1 MTMTM
6 VDIINAKREGQTL
19 SRAEIAYFVEQY
31 AEGLIPDY
39 QAAALLMAICCRGA
53 DERETFDL
61 TEAMLK
67 SGKEL
72 DLQRIAGIKVDKHS
86 TGGVGDKLTLVA
98 APLAAAAGVKVAKM
112 SGRGLGHTGGT
123 LDKLES
129 IPGFHSVMEPEAFI
143 RQVDRMGLAIIGQ
156 THDLVPADQ
165 KLYALRDVTG
175 TVQSIPLI
183 AASIMSKKLAAGSN
197 KILLDVTVG
206 NGAFMKTEAE
216 AVELAR
222 LMVAI
227 GKTAGRETVAVLTD
241 MSEPL
246 GYAIGNSLEIE
257 EAMAALNGGGP
268 QDLREL
274 ALFFAAEMLKLAGLS
289 QAEAQDR
296 RRLEELLD
304 HGQALAK
311 FLEMV
316 SLQGGN
322 TRVLL
327 RHQLP
332 RAKFHLPVLAKA
344 AGWIQEID
352 TLSLGKMVVEL
363 GGGRKVIGEK
373 IDHSVGLLL
382 ERKKTD
388 PIEPNQVLLTIDT
401 NESEPEKQL
410 LLEETAR
417 QAFVLS
423 PQPVRRSS
431 SILQIIH

>member
-1 MTMTM
+1 MTM
-6 VDIINAKREGQTL
+6 VDIINSKREGQSL
-19 SRAEIAYFVEQY
+19 SRAEITYFIEQY
-31 AEGLIPDY
+31 SEGLIPDY

-53 DERETFDL
+53 DDREIFYL
-61 TEAMLK
+61 TDAMLR
-67 SGKEL
+67 SGIEL

-129 IPGFHSVMEPEAFI
+129 IPGFTSAMEPEAFI
-143 RQVDRMGLAIIGQ
+143 RQVDCMGLAIISQ

-206 NGAFMKTEAE
+206 SGAFMKTEAE
-216 AVELAR
+216 AVELAQ

-227 GKTAGRETVAVLTD
+227 GQAAGRETVAVLTD

-246 GYAIGNSLEIE
+246 GCAIGNSLEIE

-274 ALFFAAEMLKLAGLS
+274 ALFFAAKMLKLAGLS
-289 QAEAQDR
+289 QGEAEDR
-296 RRLEELLD
+296 QRLEGLLD
-304 HGQALAK
+304 HGEALAK
-311 FLEMV
+311 FLQMV

-322 TRVLL
+322 TQKLL
-327 RHQLP
+327 QHQLP

-363 GGGRKVIGEK
+363 GGGRKVKGEE
-373 IDHSVGLLL
+373 IDHTVGLVL

-388 PIEPNQVLLTIDT
+388 SIEPNQVLLTIDT
-401 NESEPEKQL
+401 NESDPDKQAL
-410 LLEETAR
+410 LVESAL

-423 PQPVRRSS
+423 PVRVERSPF
-431 SILQIIH
+431 ILRIIN

>member
-1 MTMTM
+1 MTM
-6 VDIINAKREGQTL
+6 VDIINSKREGQSL
-19 SRAEIAYFVEQY
+19 SRAEITYFIEQY
-31 AEGLIPDY
+31 SEGLIPDY

-53 DERETFDL
+53 DDRETFYL
-61 TEAMLK
+61 TDAMLR
-67 SGKEL
+67 SGIEL

-98 APLAAAAGVKVAKM
+98 VPLAAAAGVKVAKM

-129 IPGFHSVMEPEAFI
+129 IPGFTSAMEPEAFI
-143 RQVDRMGLAIIGQ
+143 RQVDCMGLAIISQ

-206 NGAFMKTEAE
+206 SGAFMKTEAE
-216 AVELAR
+216 AVELAQ

-227 GKTAGRETVAVLTD
+227 GQAAGRETVAVLTD

-274 ALFFAAEMLKLAGLS
+274 ALFFASKMLKLAGLS
-289 QAEAQDR
+289 QGEAEDR
-296 RRLEELLD
+296 QRLEGLLD
-304 HGQALAK
+304 HGEALAK
-311 FLEMV
+311 FLQMV

-322 TRVLL
+322 TQKLL
-327 RHQLP
+327 QHQLP

-363 GGGRKVIGEK
+363 GGGRKVKGEE
-373 IDHSVGLLL
+373 IDHTVGLVL

-388 PIEPNQVLLTIDT
+388 SIEPNQVLLTIDT
-401 NESEPEKQL
+401 NESDPDKQAL
-410 LLEETAR
+410 LVESAL

-423 PQPVRRSS
+423 PVRVERSPF
-431 SILQIIH
+431 ILRIIN